1 MLPRLPVLKVVV
13 FCKRIVV
20 FNKTFALVGGSKNG
34 KNKATGVLWHEGLR
48 GRSAADVASTFI
60 SFIRKNWDTKDFIFW
75 LGNCSAQNKNWYLYT
90 ALLNQVNPKGG
101 YASSVI
107 LKYFEPG
114 HTFMSVDNF
123 HHQVEQRMRQK
134 KNVEDFQDIADVVSS
149 CGQSLVMKCNYFFDF
164 AKELSQANYTREKPK
179 LEQVQVT
186 KFERGSIK
194 MFWKESHKSESF
206 KSSKFLE
213 KKYEKI

>member
-1 MLPRLPVLKVVV
+1 MLPRLLVLKVLV
-13 FCKRIVV
+13 FCKRIDV
-20 FNKTFALVGGSKNG
+20 FNETFAPVGVSKNG

-90 ALLNQVNPKGG
+90 ALLNEINPKGG
-101 YASSVI
+101 YASSVT

-114 HTFMSVDNF
+114 HTFMSVNNF

-134 KNVEDFQDIADVVSS
+134 KNVEDF
-149 CGQSLVMKCNYFFDF
+149 
-164 AKELSQANYTREKPK
+164 
-179 LEQVQVT
+179 
-186 KFERGSIK
+186 
-194 MFWKESHKSESF
+194 
-206 KSSKFLE
+206 
-213 KKYEKI
+213 